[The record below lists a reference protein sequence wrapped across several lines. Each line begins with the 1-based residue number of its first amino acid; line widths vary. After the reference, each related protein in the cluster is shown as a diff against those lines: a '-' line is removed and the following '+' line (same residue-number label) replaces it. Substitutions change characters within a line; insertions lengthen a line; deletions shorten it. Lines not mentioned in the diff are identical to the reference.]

1 MRKTLFEKCMAAHL
15 SSIALA
21 ILFLLPATSS
31 LRANPFQ
38 DKSISGI
45 VTSAS
50 DAEPLIGVSV
60 VVKGTTNGI
69 VTDFDGK
76 YSLKVNQGQTLV
88 FSYIGYVTQEIKY
101 AGQGTLNVIL
111 KEDTKLLDE
120 VVVIGYG
127 VQKKKLNTGATAQV
141 KGEALAKLN
150 TTSPLQAMQGQTP
163 GVNIS
168 STSGQPG
175 ADMKVTIRGLGTVGK
190 SGPLYIIDGIEGD
203 ISILNA
209 ADIQSIDVLKDAAS
223 AAIYGAQAANGVV
236 LVTTKQGTKGKGQVS
251 FDAYYGVQNVARKTD
266 MLNSKEY
273 MTIMN
278 EQALNSGSPMIDFS
292 PEGLPDIYTWSKAA
306 DGSLSN
312 PMQIDTDW
320 IDQMFKKDAKTENY
334 SLNINGGS
342 ESSAYAISLN
352 YTSQEGVVGG
362 SKVSNYQRY
371 GFRVN
376 TEHKLYKDVLKV
388 GQHLNFN
395 YIMNTGINVGN
406 QYNNTLRGAFA
417 TSPLSPVYSDNN
429 EYGSPYNDTSKSGWF
444 KGDSN
449 PYGVMMT
456 TINNENDAQKL
467 LADVYAELEPIKNLK
482 LKSTFGINYSSSEYR
497 SFNPLYRFSEYT
509 YNENRTVTSQ
519 NMSKGHTLTWTNT
532 ASYNFTINDDHAID
546 ALIGMESV
554 RYQGTYL
561 SGSNWNLLSQFNDF
575 SHAYLDN
582 TTGQAH
588 LDEDGNVVETR
599 TVGGKPE
606 NIYRRVSY
614 FGRVGYNYKE
624 KYMFNA
630 TLRADG
636 SSKFAAGHRWGYFPS
651 FSAGWVITNEKF
663 MDSSQGW
670 LDFLKLR
677 VSWGQVG
684 NQNIDDFQYA
694 SPINTSTGYSSSN
707 PAAFYTFG
715 TKKVNV
721 AGAYP
726 SRLSNEKIKWET
738 SEQTNIGFDA
748 RFLSS
753 RLGLNAD
760 FYIKTTKD
768 WLVQA
773 PILATAGSGAPY
785 INGGNVKN
793 TGLELALTWNEHV
806 GQFNY
811 NVGING
817 AYNKN
822 KVGSIPT
829 QDGIIHGLTNMLYAN
844 AGEFYRAENDHAI
857 GYFWGYKTA
866 GIFQNEAEI
875 TAWNADGKHGI
886 LQTDAQPGDVKYV
899 DQNKDGKINSDDKV
913 DLGNGMPDVT
923 LGFNLGFDWKGL
935 DFSVNA
941 TGVVGNELVQSYRD
955 HSNKRANYTSAILQ
969 RWTGEGTSNS
979 MPRVTETNVNWQFS
993 DLYLQDG
1000 DFLRISNITLG
1011 YDFAKLI
1018 KCKNIS
1024 QFRLYA
1030 SVQNAF
1036 TFTKYDG
1043 MDPEIGYGTDGWV
1056 SGIDLGYYP
1065 RPRTYLFGVNLK
1077 F

>member
-21 ILFLLPATSS
+21 ILFFLPATSS

-50 DAEPLIGVSV
+50 DDEPLIGVSV

-69 VTDFDGK
+69 VTDFEGK
-76 YSLKVNQGQTLV
+76 YSLKVNEGQTLV

-101 AGQGTLNVIL
+101 TGQPTLNVIL

-141 KGEALAKLN
+141 KGESLAKLN

-223 AAIYGAQAANGVV
+223 SAIYGAQAANGVV

-292 PEGLPDIYTWSKAA
+292 PEVLPDIYTWSKDA
-306 DGSLSN
+306 DGNLSN
-312 PMQIDTDW
+312 PILIDTDW

-352 YTSQEGVVGG
+352 YTSQEGIVGG
-362 SKVSNYQRY
+362 SKVSNYERY

-376 TEHKLYKDVLKV
+376 SEHKLYKDVLKV

-429 EYGSPYNDTSKSGWF
+429 AYDSPYNDTSNSGWY

-482 LKSTFGINYSSSEYR
+482 LKSTFGINYSSSEFR
-497 SFNPLYRFSEYT
+497 SFNPLYRFSEYI
-509 YNENRTVTSQ
+509 YNESRTVTTQ

-532 ASYNFTINDDHAID
+532 AGYNFTINDDHAID
-546 ALIGMESV
+546 VLIGMESV

-561 SGSNWNLLSQFNDF
+561 SASNWNLLSQFNDF

-588 LDEDGNVVETR
+588 LDDDGNVVETR
-599 TVGGKPE
+599 TVSGRPE
-606 NIYRRVSY
+606 NLYRRVSY

-663 MDSSQGW
+663 IESSQGW
-670 LDFLKLR
+670 LDFLKFR

-694 SPINTSTGYSSSN
+694 SPINTSTSYSSSN

-715 TKKVNV
+715 TSRVNV

-785 INGGNVKN
+785 INGGDVKN
-793 TGLELALTWNEHV
+793 TGLELALTWNDNV
-806 GQFNY
+806 GKFNY

-822 KVGSIPT
+822 KVGAIPT
-829 QDGIIHGLTNMLYAN
+829 EDGIIHGLTNMLYAN

-857 GYFWGYKTA
+857 GYFWGYKTC
-866 GIFQNEAEI
+866 GVFQNEEEI
-875 TAWNADGKHGI
+875 AAWNADGKHGI

-899 DQNKDGKINSDDKV
+899 DQNKDGKINSEDKV

-941 TGVVGNELVQSYRD
+941 TGVMGNKLVQSYRD

-979 MPRVTETNVNWQFS
+979 IPRVTEANVNWQFS

>member
-1 MRKTLFEKCMAAHL
+1 MAAHL

-101 AGQGTLNVIL
+101 AGQVTLNVIL

-141 KGEALAKLN
+141 KGEELAKLN

-236 LVTTKQGTKGKGQVS
+236 LVTTKQGTKGKGKVS

-266 MLNSKEY
+266 MLNSKEF

-292 PEGLPDIYTWSKAA
+292 PEGLPDIYTWSKAE

-312 PMQIDTDW
+312 PIPIDTDW
-320 IDQMFKKDAKTENY
+320 IDQMFKKNAKTENY

-342 ESSAYAISLN
+342 ESSVYAISLN

-362 SKVSNYQRY
+362 SKVSNYERY

-376 TEHKLYKDVLKV
+376 TEHKLYNDVLKV

-395 YIMNTGINVGN
+395 YIMNSGINIGN

-429 EYGSPYNDTSKSGWF
+429 GYGSPYNDTSKSGWF

-532 ASYNFTINDDHAID
+532 ASYNLTINDDHAID

-575 SHAYLDN
+575 AHAYLDN

-588 LDEDGNVVETR
+588 LDDDGNVVETR

-606 NIYRRVSY
+606 NLYRRVSY
-614 FGRVGYNYKE
+614 FGRIGYNYKE

-651 FSAGWVITNEKF
+651 FSAGWVVTNEKF
-663 MDSSQGW
+663 MENSREW

-715 TKKVNV
+715 TKRVNV

-748 RFLSS
+748 RFLGS

-785 INGGNVKN
+785 INGGDVKN

-829 QDGIIHGLTNMLYAN
+829 QDGTIHGLTNMLYAN
-844 AGEFYRAENDHAI
+844 AEEFYRAENDHAI

-866 GIFQNEAEI
+866 GIFQNEAEV

-886 LQTDAQPGDVKYV
+886 LQTDPQPGDVKYV
-899 DQNKDGKINSDDKV
+899 DQNKDGKITSEDKV

-941 TGVVGNELVQSYRD
+941 TGVMGNKLVQSYRD

-1024 QFRLYA
+1024 QCRLYA